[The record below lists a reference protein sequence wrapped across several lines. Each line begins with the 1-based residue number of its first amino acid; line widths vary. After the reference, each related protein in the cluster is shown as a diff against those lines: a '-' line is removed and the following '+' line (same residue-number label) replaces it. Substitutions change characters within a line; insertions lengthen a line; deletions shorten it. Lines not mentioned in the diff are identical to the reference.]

1 MILSFDNLHL
11 NNDLLRG
18 IYKYGLLNPSSLQ
31 FDLIESFLNKE
42 DIVIEKSSRLVEKYE
57 SVIIATLQLEEP
69 SLIVVDNKKVLNQF
83 HSIFR
88 LINKFTK
95 RPLKNLNNSLTNINN
110 PIYIITR
117 EDFVDE
123 FIDIHKE
130 HLSDIVNNIFFMST
144 DENIENYCQEHKNN
158 VKNENNENI
167 NGRINICIFDDE
179 VNKYDGYEKYY
190 MKQMNI
196 FDPNKL
202 KRSYITFDNIND
214 KLNGT
219 IIDTIYQNNSIEQS
233 IIYLENSE
241 EATYLTAILQQKDYP
256 VSCFHEYMTLQEQ
269 FQTVD
274 LFSLGQIRMC
284 ICTDK
289 SNLEFIKLLNETNMN
304 FERITHVIHLDTPT
318 TELLRLPFHMETKHI
333 SANYVFQTFPNQ

>member
-69 SLIVVDNKKVLNQF
+69 SLIVVDNKKVLKQF
-83 HSIFR
+83 HSIFC

-123 FIDIHKE
+123 FIYIHKE
-130 HLSDIVNNIFFMST
+130 YLSDIVNNIFFMST
-144 DENIENYCQEHKNN
+144 DKNIENYCQTHKNN
-158 VKNENNENI
+158 ENNQNI
-167 NGRINICIFDDE
+167 NTSISIHIFDDE
-179 VNKYDGYEKYY
+179 INKYDGYEKYY
-190 MKQMNI
+190 NNQINTFEPK
-196 FDPNKL
+196 KL
-202 KRSYITFDNIND
+202 KHYHITFDNINN
-214 KLNGT
+214 KLNGN
-219 IIDTIYQNNSIEQS
+219 IIDTIYENNSIEQS

-241 EATYLTAILQQKDYP
+241 EANYLNSILQQKDYP
-256 VSCFHEYMTLQEQ
+256 VSCFHENMTLEEQ

-274 LFSLGQIRMC
+274 LFSLGEIRMC

-289 SNLEFIKLLNETNMN
+289 SNLEFIKLLNETKMN
-304 FERITHVIHLDTPT
+304 FERITHVIHLDIPK
-318 TELLRLPFHMETKHI
+318 TEKYLLRIPFHIETKHI
-333 SANYVFQTFPNQ
+333 FINQKT